1 MIKQKNKVGRPSLLR
16 QEMLD
21 KAKLY
26 MLSDYENVGDAVP
39 SHAGL
44 CCYLGVVKST
54 VYEFAKV
61 DNDLGKQFSNTLEA
75 IKIKQERML
84 LSGGLKGD
92 YNANIT
98 KLMLANH
105 GYSDKQELE
114 HSGNIAGLAPI
125 IISQYDDNETN

>member
-1 MIKQKNKVGRPSLLR
+1 MTSKKVGRPSKLT
-16 QEMLD
+16 QELVE
-21 KAKLY
+21 KANLY
-26 MLSDYENVGDAVP
+26 MLSDFEVVGDAVP

-54 VYEFAKV
+54 IYEFAKI
-61 DNDLGKQFSNTLEA
+61 DNNLGKEFSNTLDA
-75 IKIKQERML
+75 IKVKQERML
-84 LSGGLKGD
+84 LAGGLKGD

-114 HSGNIAGLAPI
+114 HSGNIAGLSPI
-125 IISQYDDNETN
+125 FISPYDDSEAD

>member
-1 MIKQKNKVGRPSLLR
+1 MTGKKVGRPSKLT
-16 QEMLD
+16 QELVE
-21 KAKLY
+21 KANLY
-26 MLSDYENVGDAVP
+26 MLSDFQSVGDAVP

-54 VYEFAKV
+54 IYEFAKS
-61 DNDLGKQFSNTLEA
+61 DCDLGKEFSNTLDA
-75 IKIKQERML
+75 IKVKQERML
-84 LSGGLKGD
+84 LAGGLKGD

-114 HSGNIAGLAPI
+114 HSGNIAGLSPI
-125 IISQYDDNETN
+125 FISPYDDSEAD

>member
-1 MIKQKNKVGRPSLLR
+1 MTKEKNKVGRPSLLT

-26 MLSDYENVGDAVP
+26 MLSDYEIVGDAVP

-54 VYEFAKV
+54 IYEFCKV
-61 DNDLGKQFSNTLEA
+61 DNDLGREFSNTLEA
-75 IKIKQERML
+75 VKVKQERML

-114 HSGNIAGLAPI
+114 HSGSIAGLAPI
-125 IISQYDDNETN
+125 TIAPYDDTETN

>member
-1 MIKQKNKVGRPSLLR
+1 MKSKKVGRPSKLNKELV
-16 QEMLD
+16 D
-21 KAKLY
+21 KANLY
-26 MLSDYENVGDAVP
+26 MLSDFEVYGDAVP

-54 VYEFAKV
+54 IYEFAKV
-61 DNDLGKQFSNTLEA
+61 DSELGKEFSNTLEA

-84 LSGGLKGD
+84 LAGGLKGD

-114 HSGNIAGLAPI
+114 HSGTIAGLTPI
-125 IISQYDDNETN
+125 VIQPYDDSETD